1 MRDVGKVGK
10 VGEGKEIETTTNKD
24 QTVVVAESGIAGLKT
39 MKALYQKKK
48 KGQQTQ
54 QQQPLTQPSPP
65 PMPQPNALDMLDNS
79 PPKQASSIDV
89 TKLEDSMNIRKN
101 KGSLKKKQHAA
112 TFSRQNTKSVHNA
125 RMGFLNKLKL
135 KKMNTVAVVGGGGGG
150 GSGGGGG
157 GGHVGE
163 IKSNDDID
171 LADNYKQNART
182 YETTHLQQKCLVTVE
197 LLDPQT
203 HTIIMQNPVSRRRTG
218 LVFFKWYMMCVCT
231 CGTCT
236 HPSMFSVFCFLFS
249 VAPSFFFFLAHAGHF
264 KHV

>member
-1 MRDVGKVGK
+1 
-10 VGEGKEIETTTNKD
+10 
-24 QTVVVAESGIAGLKT
+24 VVVAESGIAGLKT

-157 GGHVGE
+157 GGGGREKNNKKMQYCCRRHLDQL
-163 IKSNDDID
+163 NDTFPAMRGRTLID
-171 LADNYKQNART
+171 VAVHGND
-182 YETTHLQQKCLVTVE
+182 TVVVFE
-197 LLDPQT
+197 
-203 HTIIMQNPVSRRRTG
+203 VSRYFEGPRRLQPR
-218 LVFFKWYMMCVCT
+218 LVSRNGGPLVK
-231 CGTCT
+231 
-236 HPSMFSVFCFLFS
+236 
-249 VAPSFFFFLAHAGHF
+249 
-264 KHV
+264 